1 MPIRPTRDQL
11 RRLPKAELHC
21 HLDGSLRPETLLE
34 LAAEIGVRLP
44 AGDAETLGRHMVA
57 ADSRNLE
64 EYLHRFDITLAAM
77 QRADAL
83 ERIAYELLEDAAAE
97 GIRYMEVRYAPVL
110 NTAGGLTMGEAV
122 EATLRGV
129 ARAHQ
134 DVAIIGRLI
143 LCGIRTMPPAVSL
156 ETAKLAVRFGASG
169 VVGFDLAGAEL
180 GNPAADHAE
189 AFAYAR
195 DHELACTAHAGE
207 ADGPTSIRQAVHICG
222 AHRLGHATSLY
233 QDPSLSRYVNDRRI
247 ALELCLTSNVQTRA
261 VASYADH
268 PARRYFEEGHEI
280 VLCTD
285 NRMMSGITLTDEYA
299 AAAEHQGFTL
309 EELALVAQN
318 GFRAA
323 FLPWGSR
330 LALIQRVR
338 QDIAELLAERS

>member
-1 MPIRPTRDQL
+1 VPIRPTRDQL

>member
-1 MPIRPTRDQL
+1 
-11 RRLPKAELHC
+11 
-21 HLDGSLRPETLLE
+21 
-34 LAAEIGVRLP
+34 
-44 AGDAETLGRHMVA
+44 MVA
-57 ADSRNLE
+57 ADSQDLE
-64 EYLHRFDITLAAM
+64 EYLQRFDITLAVM

-83 ERIAYELLEDAAAE
+83 ERIAYELLQDAADE

-110 NTAGGLTMGEAV
+110 NTAGGLTMSEVV
-122 EATLRGV
+122 EATLRGI

-134 DVAIIGRLI
+134 DAAIIGRLI
-143 LCGIRTMPPAVSL
+143 LCGIRTMPPFVSL
-156 ETAKLAVRFGASG
+156 DTAKLAVRYATSG
-169 VVGFDLAGAEL
+169 VVGFDLAGAES
-180 GNPAADHAE
+180 GNEAADHAE

-195 DHELACTAHAGE
+195 SHELACTAHAGE
-207 ADGPTSIRQAVHICG
+207 AYGPASIRQAVHVCG

-261 VASYADH
+261 VDSYADH

-280 VLCTD
+280 VFCTD
-285 NRMMSGITLTDEYA
+285 NRMMSGITLTDEYL

-309 EELALVAQN
+309 EELALVALN

-323 FLPWGSR
+323 FLPWASR

-338 QDIAELLAERS
+338 QDIAELLAEHS

>member
-64 EYLHRFDITLAAM
+64 EYLHRFDITLAVM

-195 DHELACTAHAGE
+195 GHDLACTAHAGE
-207 ADGPTSIRQAVHICG
+207 ADGPASIRQAVHVCG